1 MLWLALILVVL
12 VVLGNALIL
21 LRTATKPKI
30 PDSFKAKS
38 YQDDDE
44 KGW

>member
-21 LRTATKPKI
+21 LRTANKPKL
-30 PDSFKAKS
+30 PDSFKPKP
-38 YQDDDE
+38 YEDDE
-44 KGW
+44 GKGW